1 MNKNK
6 WLIALSAVAL
16 HVSIGSVYAW
26 SVLAKPLMT
35 VLDCTLREVT
45 GVFSVAI
52 LFLGTSAGLLGNTV
66 ERLGPRKAAVLAT
79 VLFNAGLL
87 GAALAVHVHSL
98 PLLYLTYGC
107 IGGAGLG
114 VGYIA
119 PVSTLVK
126 YFINQRGLA
135 TGMAIMGF
143 GFAAT
148 LAAPVLQW
156 LTVDYGVIT
165 AFLVSATV
173 YTVLMACAAAYIDRP
188 RTTSGQVVIGKGVDT
203 ATAVRTWRFAL
214 LWLTFFLNIT
224 AGIGLLAVASPMA
237 QETVGM
243 SAVAA
248 AALVGFIG
256 LINGGGRFIW
266 ASSSDRI
273 GRRWSYASLFVLE
286 LAAFMVLGNV
296 HDEWVFRVAVSTVVF
311 CYGGGFALMPAYLSD
326 LFGTKCLSAI
336 HGRVLTAWGA
346 AGVAGPTLIAVCHD
360 NGMGYSVVMYILA
373 VCMVVSLLCAST
385 LALAKPV
392 K

>member
-1 MNKNK
+1 
-6 WLIALSAVAL
+6 
-16 HVSIGSVYAW
+16 
-26 SVLAKPLMT
+26 
-35 VLDCTLREVT
+35 
-45 GVFSVAI
+45 
-52 LFLGTSAGLLGNTV
+52 
-66 ERLGPRKAAVLAT
+66 
-79 VLFNAGLL
+79 
-87 GAALAVHVHSL
+87 
-98 PLLYLTYGC
+98 
-107 IGGAGLG
+107 
-114 VGYIA
+114 
-119 PVSTLVK
+119 
-126 YFINQRGLA
+126 
-135 TGMAIMGF
+135 
-143 GFAAT
+143 
-148 LAAPVLQW
+148 
-156 LTVDYGVIT
+156 
-165 AFLVSATV
+165 
-173 YTVLMACAAAYIDRP
+173 
-188 RTTSGQVVIGKGVDT
+188 
-203 ATAVRTWRFAL
+203 
-214 LWLTFFLNIT
+214 
-224 AGIGLLAVASPMA
+224 
-237 QETVGM
+237 M